1 MKLTLTEQL
10 LYAIEQR
17 IAKIYCYKDQYCLD
31 SPSSQDPYLFYVSQS
46 NGNFIKYSVE
56 CLKSVPFSYN
66 SKTGFII
73 DFDTTTD
80 NVHSVLYEI
89 VDTEM
94 KQVGFTGVIEGSLH
108 TEEQPNGFVLYLDL
122 RGN

>member
-17 IAKIYCYKDQYCLD
+17 IAKTCSYKEVYALSQ
-31 SPSSQDPYLFYVSQS
+31 QDPYLWYVSQS
-46 NGNFIKYSVE
+46 NGHFTKYTVD

-80 NVHSVLYEI
+80 DVHSVLYEI

-94 KQVGFTGVIEGSLH
+94 KQAGFAGIIEGSLH
-108 TEEQPNGFVLYLDL
+108 TKEQPDGFVLYLDL